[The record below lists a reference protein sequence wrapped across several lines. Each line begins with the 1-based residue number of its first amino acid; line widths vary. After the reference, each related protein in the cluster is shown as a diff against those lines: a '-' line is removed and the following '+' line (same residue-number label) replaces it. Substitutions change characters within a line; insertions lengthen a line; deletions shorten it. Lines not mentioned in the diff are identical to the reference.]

1 MKKRLVDMKKTGL
14 VHRKGGI
21 YKAGPGVQAADD
33 VTSSDVG
40 KPATQLRHRQL
51 AVVAPPADHHDRTV
65 AALIGQ
71 NGRQSVLAVAI
82 FDVSVKI
89 LDG

>member
-1 MKKRLVDMKKTGL
+1 MQT
-14 VHRKGGI
+14 
-21 YKAGPGVQAADD
+21 ADD
-33 VTSSDVG
+33 VTSRDMG

-51 AVVAPPADHHDRTV
+51 AVVAPPADHQDRPV

-82 FDVSVKI
+82 DVSLLKM